1 MNKTILIQVLIIMIL
16 FSCKKDNEFDFA
28 LIQTGDITDIDK
40 SGATFH
46 ARISDLS
53 NSKIINYGFVWS
65 TEKNP
70 EFHNSEKYIITG
82 VPSIGTISKR
92 ISTTLIN
99 NLTYYVRAFIQND
112 NFITYGKA
120 VTFTSLGSS
129 APDISDFFPKTGNIN
144 DTLHII
150 GCNFSYI
157 TSNNKV
163 YIDNYQADVIY
174 SVQDTLLAIIPE
186 KLDVQ
191 SSTISVS
198 IFGNET
204 KSTDT
209 FNLIPPILND
219 FNDKT
224 GTFGSQL
231 TISGNN
237 FLSNPNS
244 LKVYFDIYKAEIKE
258 ITNTS
263 LSVVVPDSLNVR
275 ICNLVVLMNNLTA
288 TSIDS
293 FKLESLVLNDF
304 SPKTILTGEK
314 ITLTGN
320 NFSPIPENN
329 IIQVGGISAE
339 VINASI
345 NKLEIIVP
353 SQDNGVYPD
362 RNVNLSIEVIGE
374 NETFN
379 ETILINDK
387 WFRLKDFPS
396 SQLWGNLCQ
405 FYNNC
410 LYIICSDSDEVWK
423 YDIESRVYYKLE
435 NFPGII
441 RDGGT
446 GFMIGSKIYYG
457 TGYIW
462 YTYEYFADFWE
473 FDLIHEKWEQKSSLP
488 TDGIRGAFGFSS
500 QSFGYI
506 GAGRGT
512 SYNNSTD
519 EVWRYDPTN
528 DTWSVVEKF
537 PVHWGYWNSLSTSNN
552 DYAFVGFGHTEA
564 SIDFTSRLYS
574 YNFTTDKW
582 ERLSNIPLVGREHHV
597 SISFLIDNLIYC
609 KSQFSQNFW
618 VYNIVSNDWT
628 ELDFPYDFDF
638 ERGMSTTDNKN
649 RKGYFGLG
657 RNNTIWEYDP
667 NR

>member
-231 TISGNN
+231 SISGNN

-263 LSVVVPDSLNVR
+263 LSVVIPDSLNVR

-314 ITLTGN
+314 ITRIL
-320 NFSPIPENN
+320 FYPEC
-329 IIQVGGISAE
+329 G
-339 VINASI
+339 
-345 NKLEIIVP
+345 
-353 SQDNGVYPD
+353 
-362 RNVNLSIEVIGE
+362 
-374 NETFN
+374 
-379 ETILINDK
+379 
-387 WFRLKDFPS
+387 
-396 SQLWGNLCQ
+396 
-405 FYNNC
+405 
-410 LYIICSDSDEVWK
+410 
-423 YDIESRVYYKLE
+423 
-435 NFPGII
+435 
-441 RDGGT
+441 
-446 GFMIGSKIYYG
+446 
-457 TGYIW
+457 
-462 YTYEYFADFWE
+462 
-473 FDLIHEKWEQKSSLP
+473 
-488 TDGIRGAFGFSS
+488 
-500 QSFGYI
+500 
-506 GAGRGT
+506 
-512 SYNNSTD
+512 
-519 EVWRYDPTN
+519 
-528 DTWSVVEKF
+528 
-537 PVHWGYWNSLSTSNN
+537 
-552 DYAFVGFGHTEA
+552 
-564 SIDFTSRLYS
+564 
-574 YNFTTDKW
+574 
-582 ERLSNIPLVGREHHV
+582 
-597 SISFLIDNLIYC
+597 FLIWL
-609 KSQFSQNFW
+609 F
-618 VYNIVSNDWT
+618 
-628 ELDFPYDFDF
+628 L
-638 ERGMSTTDNKN
+638 
-649 RKGYFGLG
+649 
-657 RNNTIWEYDP
+657 
-667 NR
+667 